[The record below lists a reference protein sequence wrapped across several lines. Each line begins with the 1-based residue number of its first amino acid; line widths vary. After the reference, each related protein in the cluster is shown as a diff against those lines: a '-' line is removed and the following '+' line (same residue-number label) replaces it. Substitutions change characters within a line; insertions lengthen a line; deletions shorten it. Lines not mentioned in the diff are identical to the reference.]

1 MRGKKRI
8 GQLKFGEELR
18 RWERMREDVEF
29 CLLEN
34 VRSYLRI
41 TEWLTSARKPLE
53 IKGFW
58 ALYALIKQEIHD
70 FYKTDVHA
78 VTISASVKYAYVV
91 VHKR

>member
-41 TEWLTSARKPLE
+41 
-53 IKGFW
+53 
-58 ALYALIKQEIHD
+58 ALPHSHSMNYDRFAETVIP
-70 FYKTDVHA
+70 
-78 VTISASVKYAYVV
+78 
-91 VHKR
+91 